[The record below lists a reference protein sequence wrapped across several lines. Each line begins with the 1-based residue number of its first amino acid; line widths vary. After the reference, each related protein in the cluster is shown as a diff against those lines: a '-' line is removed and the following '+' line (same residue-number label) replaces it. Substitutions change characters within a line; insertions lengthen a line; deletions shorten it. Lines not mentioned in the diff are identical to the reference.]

1 MDPSGGTG
9 SSFMTLVVTHM
20 EGKRAM
26 LDAVHEIHPPF
37 SPESATSDRHAG
49 ERPREKFYFHGVR
62 YDLSE

>member
-1 MDPSGGTG
+1 
-9 SSFMTLVVTHM
+9 MTLVVTHM

-49 ERPREKFYFHGVR
+49 ERPREKFYFHGVS